1 MEIIVWFSANFQL
14 GLFFHDFP
22 IVLTICGVKNAK
34 FGKNLS
40 QIPHLGLVFLK
51 LTVNIV
57 IKTDNV
63 VKNTNKPLFARANI
77 SHLFW
82 RIFVFYIAFPF
93 AVWYNFLEG
102 ILGFVPERSYVVN
115 PFLIGNLPPLGV

>member
-63 VKNTNKPLFARANI
+63 VKNTNKFLWVCANI
-77 SHLFW
+77 SHLIW
-82 RIFVFYIAFPF
+82 
-93 AVWYNFLEG
+93 
-102 ILGFVPERSYVVN
+102 
-115 PFLIGNLPPLGV
+115 